1 MIAYGVFSS
10 TDDHSPRVAARIGL
24 NIIDLARLC
33 ELGVL
38 DKINLAYFTSNSLND
53 FIRQGYSFRQI
64 VKQAVEQ
71 VVDTVTNDPHSE
83 LMAAVFALNQVKL
96 YMPVKIGGYTDF
108 YASKQHATNIGKI
121 FRPDNPLMPNWV
133 HMPIAY
139 NGRASSVVVS
149 GHPVK
154 RPHGQILVDGAPQ
167 FDCCKKLDFEVELGV
182 IIGKDSVLGEPIN
195 IDNAAEHIFGV
206 CVVNDWSAR
215 DIQAWEYQPLGPFN
229 SKSFLTSISAFIV
242 PLEEL
247 SAYKVEAQPQDP
259 QPLPYLQ
266 DKNAHSYDIRL
277 EVRLT
282 TARCHE
288 GIVIGRSNFQDI
300 YWTMSQWI
308 AHHTVTGCNLKV
320 GDLLASGT
328 ISGNERGNLGSLMEL
343 TINGKES
350 IELPNGEQRTFLE
363 NADSIIIDAYCGH
376 EIIGEV
382 SGTVVK

>member
-154 RPHGQILVDGAPQ
+154 RPHGQILVDGSPQ

-182 IIGKDSVLGEPIN
+182 VIGKDSVLGEPIN

-277 EVRLT
+277 EVRLA
-282 TARCHE
+282 TAKCHE

-363 NADSIIIDAYCGH
+363 NGDSIIIDAYCGH